1 MRTLDFETHAIGVG
15 KDLFPKPV
23 GLAVRFENGLSH
35 YYAWGHPSE
44 NNCTEDEA
52 KRVWLDS
59 VTNHHVCFHN
69 AKFDLGVAARHW
81 GMTVPHWF
89 KIHDTMFLVYLA
101 DNLASSYGL
110 KQSAERYLGMT
121 PEEQD
126 ELTVLAREMGLIAWN
141 SNKSG
146 AVISQLPAGPVGDY
160 AIGDVERTYKLFEH
174 LHTEWQ
180 GEAYNRERQLMPI
193 LLKREL
199 NGINCATTSLE
210 SDVSK
215 YNTLRE
221 QAKERVYLKLGDNS
235 INLNSGPE
243 LYKGLVANGLF
254 DESKAVLTPS
264 KKISTAKANLEVA
277 VKDKAIITDLNLIST
292 LDTYVDTF
300 MTPWLLEAQANE
312 GRVYPSFNQVR
323 QMAEGGASK
332 GTKTGRLSAPRF
344 LNTPKNPEEGFP
356 NVRSYIIPEEGHL
369 WLKRDYSAQ
378 EYRVLGHYIGGK
390 FAQVFIDDPL
400 ADVHQQIAD
409 WLGITRKYAKTI
421 GFGLLYGL
429 GMPALAEA
437 LGVNSTKAK
446 ELYAAYLGLM
456 PELDTV
462 KTQLKTRYKAK
473 LPITTIGGRKIKA
486 DPPSYSTKFKRH
498 MEYHYK
504 LLNYL
509 IQGGSSDVTKQAII
523 NLDDL
528 VMQRYSDADVLFN
541 ITVHDELNLSVAE
554 PLVAEVMP
562 LITEAM
568 HAVKIDCP
576 FSSDGSIGNSWG
588 TMKAYV

>member
-1 MRTLDFETHAIGVG
+1 MVTLDFETHAIGVG

-52 KRVWLDS
+52 KRIWLDS
-59 VTNHHVCFHN
+59 VTNHSVCFHKAN
-69 AKFDLGVAARHW
+69 FDLGVAARHW
-81 GMTVPHWF
+81 GMVVPHWS

-101 DNLASSYGL
+101 DNLAPSYGL
-110 KQSAERYLGMT
+110 KQSAERYLNMP

-146 AVISQLPAGPVGDY
+146 AVISQLPAGPVGEY
-160 AIGDVERTYKLFEH
+160 AIGDVERTYKLFEF

-180 GEAYNRERQLMPI
+180 GEAYDRERQLMPI

-215 YNTLRE
+215 YNTLRD
-221 QAKERVYLKLGDNS
+221 QAKERVYLKLGDSS

-254 DESKAVLTPS
+254 DESKAVLTPT

-300 MTPWLLEAQANE
+300 MTPWLLEAQANG

-437 LGVNSTKAK
+437 LGVNSAKAK
-446 ELYAAYLGLM
+446 ELYEAYLGLM

-462 KTQLKTRYKAK
+462 KDQLKARYKAN

-528 VMQRYSDADVLFN
+528 VMQRYDDADVLFN

-562 LITEAM
+562 LISEAM

-576 FSSDGSIGNSWG
+576 FSSDGSVGNSWG
-588 TMKAYV
+588 TMKAYD